1 MPQPILDQRGAV
13 LLAQSGNI
21 PASRQDCQV
30 SVACHL
36 SHGLEEQARLDRPEA
51 VADDDRQRGVVFQDL
66 SIDKPV
72 TVVVIN
78 NLVVHRDV
86 LRQKETLDDVGH
98 YRGASYPIE
107 DDPLELLGLDLQT
120 QTVVQSA

>member
-1 MPQPILDQRGAV
+1 M
-13 LLAQSGNI
+13 
-21 PASRQDCQV
+21 
-30 SVACHL
+30 
-36 SHGLEEQARLDRPEA
+36 
-51 VADDDRQRGVVFQDL
+51 
-66 SIDKPV
+66 